1 MKGLMFCMART
12 YCTVGVL
19 LMAAMGSVR
28 ISAMVIWLSLW
39 TELQSLGTINGL
51 ATILGLVAL
60 ATGTT
65 VWCERA
71 FHRRFPQTLAYS

>member
-28 ISAMVIWLSLW
+28 ISAMVIWLS
-39 TELQSLGTINGL
+39 
-51 ATILGLVAL
+51 AMD
-60 ATGTT
+60 
-65 VWCERA
+65 
-71 FHRRFPQTLAYS
+71 